1 MNKEEL
7 KVGDLVR
14 PVNGG
19 RAFYEDHGI
28 GLVIDIFPYEI
39 LGSNPNEILPRYDI
53 RVYYL
58 KTEELIPGWPETLR
72 KLEIPKDES

>member
-1 MNKEEL
+1 MNKEKLE
-7 KVGDLVR
+7 VGDLVR

-28 GLVIDIFPYEI
+28 GLVMEIFPYEI

-53 RVYYL
+53 RVYYF